1 MQSLARS
8 FSLLFVAADSRFLI
22 LKLFVMGALLIAKL
36 VETTTTEPSRPLQ
49 LRFII
54 FMIVLFS

>member
-1 MQSLARS
+1 LAKL
-8 FSLLFVAADSRFLI
+8 FSLLFVVAASRFLI

-36 VETTTTEPSRPLQ
+36 VETSTTEPSRPLQ
-49 LRFII
+49 LRFVF